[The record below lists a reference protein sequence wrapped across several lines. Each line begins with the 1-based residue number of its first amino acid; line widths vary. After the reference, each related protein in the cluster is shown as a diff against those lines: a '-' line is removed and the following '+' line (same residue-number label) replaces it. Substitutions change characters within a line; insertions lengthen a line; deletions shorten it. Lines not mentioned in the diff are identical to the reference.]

1 VRAKSDGRA
10 LKHIDNDSQARRP
23 ELAPQPQPAERRRE
37 RTRFAQVLDDA
48 ADLLECHGELP
59 DAVRWLRK
67 EARAWR
73 Q

>member
-1 VRAKSDGRA
+1 
-10 LKHIDNDSQARRP
+10 LKHIEHERRP
-23 ELAPQPQPAERRRE
+23 LLRQPQPEPRRRE
-37 RTRFAQVLDDA
+37 RTRFAQILDEA
-48 ADLLECHGELP
+48 ADLLERHGELP